1 MYSPSSGTSSGT
13 SCTESIR
20 GTKLDDAVTTYKII
34 VDLSSLTRRTKSSC
48 LRDNRP
54 ESAQICISFF
64 LSFFLSSRIVP
75 PSRTNLL
82 KDDED

>member
-48 LRDNRP
+48 LRDNRHHAGGP
-54 ESAQICISFF
+54 KTRTRESLTF
-64 LSFFLSSRIVP
+64 
-75 PSRTNLL
+75 
-82 KDDED
+82 